1 MEEKANL
8 LSSVN
13 NEKKIEI
20 LRKNW
25 MSHEARYQ
33 MAIVQ
38 ELGWERANDIN
49 KSVIYKMGKLM
60 MYRLMNTLEISHID
74 NIDDFKDICLTA
86 QEFYYPPPIFSV
98 YLNRESDTSLS
109 GTVEKCGTID
119 NVKRLGVLDQYECG
133 CFAMRSGWYK
143 ALGMDV
149 EEKLGNCIKN
159 GDNACEITLRVKK
172 WTNKKES
179 LMKY

>member
-1 MEEKANL
+1 MEVKANL

-33 MAIVQ
+33 MAIVR
-38 ELGWERANDIN
+38 ELGWEKANNIN
-49 KSVIYKMGKLM
+49 KAVIYEMGKVM
-60 MYRLMNTLEISHID
+60 MYRLMKALGISHVD
-74 NIDDFKDICLTA
+74 NIDDFKDICLTT
-86 QEFYYPPPIFSV
+86 QEFYYPPPVFSV
-98 YLNRESDTSLS
+98 HFDRESDTSLS
-109 GTVEKCGTID
+109 GSVEKCGIIE
-119 NVKRLGVLDQYECG
+119 NVKKLGVSDQYECG

-149 EEKLGNCIKN
+149 EEKLGDCIKN
-159 GDNACEITLRVKK
+159 GAKTCEITVSVKK
-172 WTNKKES
+172 WSKER
-179 LMKY
+179 

>member
-1 MEEKANL
+1 MDVKASL

-13 NEKKIEI
+13 NKMKIEI

-33 MAIVQ
+33 MAIVR
-38 ELGWERANDIN
+38 ELGWEKANNIN
-49 KSVIYKMGKLM
+49 KTVIYEMGKVM
-60 MYRLMNTLEISHID
+60 MYRLMNALKISHVD
-74 NIDDFKDICLTA
+74 NIDNFKDICITT
-86 QEFYYPPPIFSV
+86 QEFYYPPPTFSV
-98 YLNRESDTSLS
+98 HFDRESDTSLS
-109 GTVEKCGTID
+109 GSVEKCGIIE
-119 NVKRLGVLDQYECG
+119 NVKRLGVSDQYECG

-159 GDNACEITLRVKK
+159 GANACQITIFVKK
-172 WTNKKES
+172 WSKEE
-179 LMKY
+179 

>member
-1 MEEKANL
+1 MEVKTNL
-8 LSSVN
+8 ISAVN

-33 MAIVQ
+33 MAIVR
-38 ELGWERANDIN
+38 EFGWEKANNIN
-49 KSVIYKMGKLM
+49 KTVIYEMGKVM
-60 MYRLMNTLEISHID
+60 MYRLMNALKISHVD
-74 NIDDFKDICLTA
+74 NIEDFKEICLTT
-86 QEFYYPPPIFSV
+86 QEFYYPPPVFSV
-98 YLNRESDTSLS
+98 HFDRESDMSLS
-109 GTVEKCGTID
+109 GSVQKCGIIEK
-119 NVKRLGVLDQYECG
+119 VKRLGVSDQYECG

-159 GDNACEITLRVKK
+159 GDNVCEISLRVKK
-172 WTNKKES
+172 WTNKK
-179 LMKY
+179 

>member
-1 MEEKANL
+1 MEVKASL
-8 LSSVN
+8 ISTVN

-33 MAIVQ
+33 MAIVR
-38 ELGWERANDIN
+38 ELGWEKANNIN
-49 KSVIYKMGKLM
+49 KTVIYEMGKVM
-60 MYRLMNTLEISHID
+60 MYRLMNALGISQVD
-74 NIDDFKDICLTA
+74 NIDDFKEICLTT

-98 YLNRESDTSLS
+98 HFDRESDTSLS
-109 GTVEKCGTID
+109 GSVEKCGIIE
-119 NVKRLGVLDQYECG
+119 NVKRLGVSDQYECG

-149 EEKLGNCIKN
+149 EEKLGDCIKN
-159 GDNACEITLRVKK
+159 GAKACEITVHVKK
-172 WTNKKES
+172 WSNKK
-179 LMKY
+179 